1 MSKGLDIWAKHTA
14 NPAAVKAQHDK
25 IAAYTGIRAQAHAM
39 GNRPVSAKELD
50 ELATKK
56 TPRLTATHDGGPSLR
71 ATAWKATR
79 VANEKN
85 TPEAHD
91 AAAKAHLDVA
101 KAAEEKGKATGNTP
115 GLKGMALEHRD
126 TAGYHQSKAS
136 ELRGGG
142 GGDDQPRD
150 DHGRFASK

>member
-1 MSKGLDIWAKHTA
+1 MSKGLDIWAKKTSE
-14 NPAAVKAQHDK
+14 HDPK
-25 IAAYTGIRAQAHAM
+25 IAADKRQGA
-39 GNRPVSAKELD
+39 
-50 ELATKK
+50 
-56 TPRLTATHDGGPSLR
+56 RLTATHDGGPSLR

-91 AAAKAHLDVA
+91 AAAKAHFDFA
-101 KAAEEKGKATGNTP
+101 KAAEEKGKATGNTR
-115 GLKGMALEHRD
+115 GFRRMALEHRD

-142 GGDDQPRD
+142 GDDQPRD

>member
-1 MSKGLDIWAKHTA
+1 M
-14 NPAAVKAQHDK
+14 
-25 IAAYTGIRAQAHAM
+25 
-39 GNRPVSAKELD
+39 
-50 ELATKK
+50 
-56 TPRLTATHDGGPSLR
+56 
-71 ATAWKATR
+71 
-79 VANEKN
+79 ANEKN
-85 TPEAHD
+85 TPEAHE
-91 AAAKAHLDVA
+91 AAAKAHLDVV

-142 GGDDQPRD
+142 GDDQPRD